1 MLSQLTSK
9 EMERRVTLANIRL
22 ESSKL
27 LLLHKNKTKFKKK
40 KKKKQKLS
48 EPALPEHK
56 SCRKSFWYFHL
67 PLSHS
72 LLNLTVLKRVA
83 CVPSVGLGT
92 WFQREQ
98 STP

>member
-40 KKKKQKLS
+40 KKKSRNCQNQLCQNIRAV
-48 EPALPEHK
+48 E
-56 SCRKSFWYFHL
+56 
-67 PLSHS
+67 
-72 LLNLTVLKRVA
+72 NLFGIFTCL
-83 CVPSVGLGT
+83 CPIPS
-92 WFQREQ
+92 
-98 STP
+98 SI